1 MPSYVRSLAHRCL
14 ATFFLLVKVML
25 PVMLLVRLGDLY
37 GLTDLLARGLA
48 PVMGL
53 VDLPAEAGL
62 IWAITLLTGLYGG
75 VGAFVSLQPEMQ
87 LTVAQVSVLSSLML
101 FAHALPVE
109 QAIVRRAG
117 ASLLATTALRL
128 GVGFAYA
135 AIAAWI
141 CRTTGVLS
149 EVVVLEWMP
158 SDVTTSDWGSWMRAT
173 AQSLVSMLAI
183 IVALFLL
190 LDILK
195 AIKVIGWLTRAL
207 NPGLRLLGLNPDLAP
222 LTTIGLL
229 LGLSYG
235 GGLIIQE
242 TMVRRYDRRDLFL
255 ALSCLSL
262 CHSVIEDTA
271 VMLAVGADVWIILV
285 GRIAAT
291 VLVIAV
297 LARLLHRPG
306 PRPALET

>member
-1 MPSYVRSLAHRCL
+1 
-14 ATFFLLVKVML
+14 
-25 PVMLLVRLGDLY
+25 MLLVRLGDLY

-62 IWAITLLTGLYGG
+62 IWAITLLTRLYGG

-109 QAIVRRAG
+109 QAITSCAAALQPYSPPRRCG
-117 ASLLATTALRL
+117 SGRASPMRPR
-128 GVGFAYA
+128 
-135 AIAAWI
+135 AAWI

-149 EVVVLEWMP
+149 EVDRAGVDAERCYDIRL
-158 SDVTTSDWGSWMRAT
+158 GSWMRAT

-195 AIKVIGWLTRAL
+195 AIKVIDWLTRAL
-207 NPGLRLLGLNPDLAP
+207 NPGLRLLGLSGSGATDHHRPAARPVLWRRADHSGNDGAP
-222 LTTIGLL
+222 LR
-229 LGLSYG
+229 
-235 GGLIIQE
+235 QA
-242 TMVRRYDRRDLFL
+242 RLFL

-262 CHSVIEDTA
+262 CHSVIRGHGGHA
-271 VMLAVGADVWIILV
+271 G
-285 GRIAAT
+285 GRRGCLDHPRSAGSPAT

-297 LARLLHRPG
+297 PARLLHRPG